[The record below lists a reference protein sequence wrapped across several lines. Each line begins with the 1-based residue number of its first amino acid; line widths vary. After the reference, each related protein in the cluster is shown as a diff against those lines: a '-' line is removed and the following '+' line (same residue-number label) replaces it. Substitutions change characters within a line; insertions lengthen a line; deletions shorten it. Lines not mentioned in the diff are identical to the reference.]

1 MSGQPTGQFVCRLTV
16 TTPGYVGKP
25 GSKLT
30 KDLGMPTNMPEA
42 TAKQIA
48 AGVHEALTAIEV
60 DLAPRLPQGASNM
73 THNIEVKPILMDLA
87 DGAST
92 GTVAIK

>member
-1 MSGQPTGQFVCRLTV
+1 MASQSTGQFICRLTV
-16 TTPGYVGKP
+16 TTPGFVGKP
-25 GSKLT
+25 GVTLT

-60 DLAPRLPQGASNM
+60 DLASRLPQGASNM
-73 THNIEVKPILMDLA
+73 GHHLDVRPILMDLP

-92 GTVAIK
+92 GTVSIK